1 MHKPTHTHAHLYT
14 RVCACLLFDFLC
26 RVRFVALSR
35 TGKTTHCWP
44 PTDAPVTFAVATLQS
59 AAAATWQL
67 CICICG
73 SQRPVKVNN
82 NVQQIRGTDS
92 PIAKRVWV
100 ESLLPS
106 QSAFAWAISR
116 TQTHSHTCKCN
127 KTVMNSYC
135 RSLFRS
141 TQSVRPIDN
150 RTKR

>member
-67 CICICG
+67 CICG

-82 NVQQIRGTDS
+82 KQRGRVQQIRGTDS

-116 TQTHSHTCKCN
+116 THTCERN
-127 KTVMNSYC
+127 KTVMNSYY
-135 RSLFRS
+135 RSFFRS